1 MERVYQITNETKDV
15 VAILSVVMADEPE
28 ESIKLPTKITMPVPE
43 TPKVSSGSKDA
54 PQPTRF
60 NELDAAFHPILERL
74 LTRDS
79 WPVDD
84 FDALAREFNFMPG
97 KICETINE
105 WSDEALGE
113 FILDGDDPVAIHR
126 ELIAKETIYG

>member
-1 MERVYQITNETKDV
+1 
-15 VAILSVVMADEPE
+15 
-28 ESIKLPTKITMPVPE
+28 MPVPE
-43 TPKVSSGSKDA
+43 TPRISSDSKDA

-60 NELDAAFHPILERL
+60 NGLDAAFHPILERL

-84 FDALAREFNFMPG
+84 FNALAREFHFMPG

-113 FILDGDDPVAIHR
+113 FILDGEAPVIIRR
-126 ELIAKETIYG
+126 ELIANEKIYG

>member
-1 MERVYQITNETKDV
+1 MERVYQITNETKEV

-28 ESIKLPTKITMPVPE
+28 ESIKLPTKTILPVPE
-43 TPKVSSGSKDA
+43 TPKIASDSKDA

-60 NELDAAFHPILERL
+60 NGLDAAFHPILERL
-74 LTRDS
+74 LTRES

-84 FDALAREFNFMPG
+84 FDSLAREFHFMPG

-113 FILDGDDPVAIHR
+113 FILDGDDPVVIRR
-126 ELIAKETIYG
+126 ELIAQETIYG